1 MNRLHEATQLGLQ
14 IWMYLGGIA
23 LVLWFI
29 NKLVKANTV
38 IEGAKNIP
46 GGMNY
51 VEPPKADPV
60 QLTPEEEE
68 AFEELSWR
76 AHA

>member
-1 MNRLHEATQLGLQ
+1 MGKLHEATELAFQ
-14 IWMYLGGIA
+14 IWAYIGGTA
-23 LVLWFI
+23 LVLWCI
-29 NKLVKANTV
+29 NKLVKANAV

-51 VEPPKADPV
+51 QEPKPKLAPS
-60 QLTPEEEE
+60 EEEDE
-68 AFEELSWR
+68 FEELSWR